1 MKGKGHTKSFN
12 EHQENLNIS
21 DVSESK
27 IIRGNNFII
36 DISDFEKLS
45 REVGYYNAKSNIKNE
60 DDNYEEE
67 AISKYEKLREQQLD
81 MLEELIKFYS
91 H

>member
-1 MKGKGHTKSFN
+1 MKGKGHKKSFN
-12 EHQENLNIS
+12 GHQENLNIS

-45 REVGYYNAKSNIKNE
+45 REVGYYNAKSNIKDE
-60 DDNYEEE
+60 DDNYDEE
-67 AISKYEKLREQQLD
+67 AISKYEKLREEQLD
-81 MLEELIKFYS
+81 MLKELIKFYS

>member
-1 MKGKGHTKSFN
+1 MYK
-12 EHQENLNIS
+12 EEQNLNNSETPKLGIS
-21 DVSESK
+21 DVIERK

-45 REVGYYNAKSNIKNE
+45 REVGYYNAKSNIK
-60 DDNYEEE
+60 DDDGEYDKDI
-67 AISKYEKLREQQLD
+67 ISKYEKLREEQLD
-81 MLEELIKFYS
+81 MLEELIKIYS

>member
-1 MKGKGHTKSFN
+1 MRLKNMKTFEEHTS
-12 EHQENLNIS
+12 ELNIS

-45 REVGYYNAKSNIKNE
+45 REVGYYNAISNIKDE
-60 DDNYEEE
+60 DDNYDEEV
-67 AISKYEKLREQQLD
+67 ISKYEKLREQQLD